1 MKIYCIYDKVAE
13 LCGNVFNAKNDGV
26 AKRIFADTVN
36 RVMVKQKN
44 ISLDDFSLVSMCTY
58 DEETGIIMIDDKFKT
73 VPQEVMKA
81 CDVLYDDDAAVE
93 TEVEPISAEQI
104 PRGDE

>member
-36 RVMVKQKN
+36 RVIVKQKN
-44 ISLDDFSLVSMCTY
+44 VSLDDFCLISMCDY
-58 DEETGIIMIDDKFKT
+58 DEETGIIVDGEVKMS
-73 VPQEVMKA
+73 PQEVMKA
-81 CDVLYDDDAAVE
+81 TDVLYDDDASVE
-93 TEVEPISAEQI
+93 TEVQPIHAEQI
-104 PRGDE
+104 SQEVE

>member
-44 ISLDDFSLVSMCTY
+44 ISLDDFSLISMCHY
-58 DEETGIIMIDDKFKT
+58 DEETGIIIDGEVKMS
-73 VPQEVMKA
+73 PQEVMKA
-81 CDVLYDDDAAVE
+81 SNVLYDEDASVE

-104 PRGDE
+104 PQGDE

>member
-1 MKIYCIYDKVAE
+1 MKIYCIYDRVAE

-44 ISLDDFSLVSMCTY
+44 ISLDDFSLISMCDY
-58 DEETGIIMIDDKFKT
+58 DEESGIVFSGDFKMT
-73 VPQEVMKA
+73 PQEVMKA
-81 CDVLYDDDAAVE
+81 CDVLYDEDASVE
-93 TEVEPISAEQI
+93 SEVEPISAEQI
-104 PRGDE
+104 PQGDE

>member
-44 ISLDDFSLVSMCTY
+44 ISLDDFSLISMCDY
-58 DEETGIIMIDDKFKT
+58 DEETGIIVDGEVKMS
-73 VPQEVMKA
+73 PQEVMKA
-81 CDVLYDDDAAVE
+81 TDVLYDEDASVE
-93 TEVEPISAEQI
+93 TDVEPISAEQI
-104 PRGDE
+104 PQGVE

>member
-44 ISLDDFSLVSMCTY
+44 ISLDDFSLISMCDY
-58 DEETGIIMIDDKFKT
+58 DEETGIIIFDGKKKT
-73 VPQEVMKA
+73 PVEVMKA
-81 CDVLYDDDAAVE
+81 SDVLYDEDASVE

-104 PRGDE
+104 PQGDE

>member
-36 RVMVKQKN
+36 RVIVKQKN
-44 ISLDDFSLVSMCTY
+44 VSLDDFCLISMCNY
-58 DEETGIIMIDDKFKT
+58 DEETGIIIDGEVKMS
-73 VPQEVMKA
+73 PQEVMKA
-81 CDVLYDDDAAVE
+81 TDVLYDDDASVE
-93 TEVEPISAEQI
+93 TEVQPINAEQI
-104 PRGDE
+104 P

>member
-36 RVMVKQKN
+36 RVIVKQKN
-44 ISLDDFSLVSMCTY
+44 VSLDDFCLISMCNY
-58 DEETGIIMIDDKFKT
+58 DEETGIIIDGEVKMS
-73 VPQEVMKA
+73 PQEVMKA
-81 CDVLYDDDAAVE
+81 TDVLYDDASVE
-93 TEVEPISAEQI
+93 TEVQPINAEQI
-104 PRGDE
+104 PQGDE

>member
-44 ISLDDFSLVSMCTY
+44 ISLDDFSLISMCDY
-58 DEETGIIMIDDKFKT
+58 DEETGIVVFEDVKII
-73 VPQEVMKA
+73 PQEVMKA
-81 CDVLYDDDAAVE
+81 CDVLYDEDASVE

-104 PRGDE
+104 PQGDE